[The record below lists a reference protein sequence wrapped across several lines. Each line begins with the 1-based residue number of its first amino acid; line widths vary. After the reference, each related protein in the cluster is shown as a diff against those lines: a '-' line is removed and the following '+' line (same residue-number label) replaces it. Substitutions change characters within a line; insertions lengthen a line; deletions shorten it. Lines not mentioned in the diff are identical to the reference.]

1 MRSQKEGAHALR
13 MQALTGKLPKA
24 DILDVGG
31 SIIDWGRF
39 LVVGGLKGTT
49 DLRAE
54 QKEERVQT
62 LQGYAFTMV
71 GLHLH

>member
-1 MRSQKEGAHALR
+1 

-31 SIIDWGRF
+31 SIIDWGRCF

-49 DLRAE
+49 DLRAK
-54 QKEERVQT
+54 QKERRVQT